1 MNRLELLALMEREK
15 GEKPMTVGEAAVY
28 YGLSTKTIRVL
39 VKNNKIPGYKIGR
52 QWRIFKK
59 SGDDE
64 ENQETV

>member
-1 MNRLELLALMEREK
+1 MNRLELLALMERGK

-59 SGDDE
+59 SGDDD